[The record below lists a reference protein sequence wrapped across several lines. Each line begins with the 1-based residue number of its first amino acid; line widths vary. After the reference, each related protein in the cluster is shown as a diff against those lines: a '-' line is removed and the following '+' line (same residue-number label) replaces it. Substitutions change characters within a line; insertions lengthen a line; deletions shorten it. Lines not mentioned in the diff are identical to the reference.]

1 MQRIL
6 IRFLLEKE
14 RESDEVGEG
23 DFGELKQDLQ
33 MIRFEMLNE
42 LKQSREEMYRLTG
55 HLNTGILLMGEEVF
69 KNSKSDLINRYSF
82 YKKKPIKGIEKL
94 GFDSH
99 EDDKNQKNKT
109 DSIESLSSSIDT
121 SSSSSNDISNDSSNT
136 SLSTSIPESLNSN
149 VANMSD
155 VTIFTVSNTNEIKK
169 QENKV
174 SFNYDLDIIKE
185 EDEDIFEKIKKF

>member
-55 HLNTGILLMGEEVF
+55 HLNTGLLLMGEEVF

-99 EDDKNQKNKT
+99 EDEKNQKNKT
-109 DSIESLSSSIDT
+109 DSIESLSSSVDT
-121 SSSSSNDISNDSSNT
+121 SSSSSNDISIDSSNT
-136 SLSTSIPESLNSN
+136 ILSTSIPESLNSN

-155 VTIFTVSNTNEIKK
+155 VTIYTVSNTNEIKK